1 MENIVSQ
8 VDSVFIYIIV
18 FSLVILVSITAVMI
32 FFVIR
37 YRRDKNPQ
45 PSDIRGN
52 WKAEFIWMT
61 VPTLIALSMFYFGWE
76 SFLGLRAVPPGALN
90 IDVQAMQFSWVF
102 IYPNKKQSEGDLVV
116 PQGKPI
122 KLNLTSLDVIH
133 GFYVPSFRIK
143 IDVLKGMTTYTWF
156 YADRIGEYPIF
167 CTQYCGVGH
176 ANMRGTVRIV
186 TEPEYNEWL
195 NKK

>member
-1 MENIVSQ
+1 MEGVVKQ
-8 VDSVFIYIIV
+8 VDSVFLYIIV
-18 FSLVILVSITAVMI
+18 FSLVILVLITAVMI
-32 FFVIR
+32 FFIIR
-37 YRRDKNPQ
+37 YRRERNPQ
-45 PSDIRGN
+45 ASDIRGN
-52 WKAEFIWMT
+52 WIAELTWMT

-76 SFLGLRAVPPGALN
+76 SFLGLRAVPPGAIN
-90 IDVQAMQFSWVF
+90 VDVQAMQFSWVF
-102 IYPNKKQSEGDLVV
+102 IYPNEKHSEGDLVV

-122 KLNLTSLDVIH
+122 KLNITSLDVIH
-133 GFYVPSFRIK
+133 GFYVPAFRIK
-143 IDVLKGMTTYTWF
+143 MDAIKNMTTYAWF

-176 ANMRGTVRIV
+176 ADMRGTVRIV

>member
-1 MENIVSQ
+1 M
-8 VDSVFIYIIV
+8 FIYIIV

-45 PSDIRGN
+45 PSDIRGS
-52 WKAEFIWMT
+52 WKAEFIWMA

>member
-1 MENIVSQ
+1 
-8 VDSVFIYIIV
+8 
-18 FSLVILVSITAVMI
+18 MI
-32 FFVIR
+32 FFVVR
-37 YRRDKNPQ
+37 YRRDRHPQ
-45 PSDIRGN
+45 ASDIRGN
-52 WKAEFIWMT
+52 WLAELTWMA

-76 SFLGLRAVPPGALN
+76 SFLGLRTVPPDAIT

-102 IYPNKKQSEGDLVV
+102 IYPNQKQSSGDLVV

-133 GFYVPSFRIK
+133 GFYVPAFRIK
-143 IDVLKGMTTYTWF
+143 MDAIKNMKTYTWF

-176 ANMRGTVRIV
+176 ADMRGTVRIV
-186 TEPEYNEWL
+186 SKAEYDEWL